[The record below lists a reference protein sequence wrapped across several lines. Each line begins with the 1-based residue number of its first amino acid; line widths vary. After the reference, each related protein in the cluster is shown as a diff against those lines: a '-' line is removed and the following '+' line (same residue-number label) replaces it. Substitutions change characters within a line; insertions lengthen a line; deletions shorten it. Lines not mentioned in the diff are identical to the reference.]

1 MTNEFSENLSL
12 NDVKARYDAQC
23 KRVLS
28 QKEILAWILARTVK
42 EFKGM
47 SVEEIIPCIEGT
59 PEVSSIPVDAGK
71 TNVARI
77 YPEKAVKG
85 KEHQPERIVGMT
97 NEDAV
102 PDEGEIYYDIRFYAN
117 IPGGQG
123 VIRLII
129 NLEAQKSYYPG
140 YEIVTRGIF
149 YSARMISA
157 QLGTEFTHSGYNDI
171 KKVYSIWIC
180 MDAPKKVGNAIAEY
194 RLQKHDI
201 LPGIPDKPEAYD
213 KISIVMINLSDKAE
227 TEDGLLD
234 MLNLLFSDKIT
245 YHEKKEK
252 LEEKYQ
258 LHMSDQL
265 GKEMHLMCNLSD
277 LVEVHGIQQGIQQ
290 GMKRGVQSGIQ
301 RGRKYGMEE
310 KSREIAKKLL
320 KLGTMSEEEILQVT
334 EISKEQ
340 LDKIKETL

>member
-28 QKEILAWILARTVK
+28 QKE
-42 EFKGM
+42 
-47 SVEEIIPCIEGT
+47 
-59 PEVSSIPVDAGK
+59 
-71 TNVARI
+71 
-77 YPEKAVKG
+77 
-85 KEHQPERIVGMT
+85 
-97 NEDAV
+97 
-102 PDEGEIYYDIRFYAN
+102 
-117 IPGGQG
+117 
-123 VIRLII
+123 
-129 NLEAQKSYYPG
+129 
-140 YEIVTRGIF
+140 
-149 YSARMISA
+149 
-157 QLGTEFTHSGYNDI
+157 
-171 KKVYSIWIC
+171 
-180 MDAPKKVGNAIAEY
+180 
-194 RLQKHDI
+194 
-201 LPGIPDKPEAYD
+201 
-213 KISIVMINLSDKAE
+213 
-227 TEDGLLD
+227 
-234 MLNLLFSDKIT
+234 
-245 YHEKKEK
+245 
-252 LEEKYQ
+252 

-277 LVEVHGIQQGIQQ
+277 LVEEHGIQQGIQQ